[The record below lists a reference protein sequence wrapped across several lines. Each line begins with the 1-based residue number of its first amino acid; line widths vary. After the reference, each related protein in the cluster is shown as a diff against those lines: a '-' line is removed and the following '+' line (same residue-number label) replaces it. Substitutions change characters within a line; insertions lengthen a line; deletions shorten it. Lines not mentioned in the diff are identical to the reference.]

1 MNLRR
6 KLFTIFGGLALL
18 ALATAGVTLWAIA
31 QWQATEEK
39 LQNHYQRSLLLQ
51 RVRAATFRATRE
63 VSDALIDGDSDA
75 AAEFAAALEPVEQD
89 FQRWASLAD
98 SAEEKQQVAQ
108 IWQAHKNLVE
118 DAQLV
123 FQLLESGRR
132 QEAFRLTEG
141 RLEEVDFRRFENLT
155 EQAVASDQDYRKVIL
170 AQTQNTRQT
179 EQLVLAIAAFGILSL
194 ILLLAAYL
202 ASDLFAPLRETEQA
216 LDEVARGNLQRR
228 LAADRDDELGAIH
241 HAFNRMIAAIAERE
255 QVLGLAAISTQEA
268 EDGAS
273 PPNWQ
278 HIPSR
283 LTLHTLVSQLRSR
296 VTQLSNNVEGNGDGH
311 SDSNGQSTV
320 AIAQKALVNQLD
332 QLLQAVVRVTEFGF
346 PLDLNLART
355 DIRALLYEVLL
366 RFHEDFSQ
374 RNISYELQITPDV
387 SHATVDRLK
396 LREALG
402 ELVRNALAALPE
414 QGGRLGIRSSLT
426 TEGTELLIEVADDGT
441 GIEQSLIDQTLDTLE
456 TPAQEQPN
464 GGLKFTKAIVE
475 QHGGQLMIDS
485 EPGQGTYVQIRLP
498 LTS

>member
-1 MNLRR
+1 
-6 KLFTIFGGLALL
+6 
-18 ALATAGVTLWAIA
+18 
-31 QWQATEEK
+31 
-39 LQNHYQRSLLLQ
+39 
-51 RVRAATFRATRE
+51 
-63 VSDALIDGDSDA
+63 
-75 AAEFAAALEPVEQD
+75 
-89 FQRWASLAD
+89 
-98 SAEEKQQVAQ
+98 
-108 IWQAHKNLVE
+108 
-118 DAQLV
+118 
-123 FQLLESGRR
+123 
-132 QEAFRLTEG
+132 
-141 RLEEVDFRRFENLT
+141 
-155 EQAVASDQDYRKVIL
+155 
-170 AQTQNTRQT
+170 
-179 EQLVLAIAAFGILSL
+179 
-194 ILLLAAYL
+194 
-202 ASDLFAPLRETEQA
+202 
-216 LDEVARGNLQRR
+216 NLQRR

-241 HAFNRMIAAIAERE
+241 RAFNRMIAAIAERE
-255 QVLGLAAISTQEA
+255 QVLGLAAISTQGA

-311 SDSNGQSTV
+311 SDSNVQSTV

-374 RNISYELQITPDV
+374 RNISYELQIAPDV

-396 LREALG
+396 LREVLG

-414 QGGRLGIRSSLT
+414 KGGRLGIRSSLT